1 METLTRRIREEI
13 YDGLIN
19 DHIVNINDLIDN
31 SGNANIT
38 FLVLL
43 IDYYN
48 FLKIRRH
55 DGDLKKEDEALLRL
69 IEKSND
75 LNEVL
80 QYFIHDNYFI
90 RQAIAINY
98 SFSSSSNIEKQN
110 FMYSLY
116 LEDNKNILEDSL
128 LYKLDRLSYMPSQT
142 VKELIKN
149 YDEYLENDKFII
161 DSDVRAMEEILYSL
175 SILNADFP
183 NIYKKIMLECI
194 HDFYKLDTYRISHNS
209 SNHISKNHLYH
220 FLIRFLTDDKIVEY
234 SKKNKKFTKTVMDM
248 YLYCK
253 YVLSSDDYEEII
265 KKSENKLSKK
275 LRKKLDNNKKE
286 D

>member
-48 FLKIRRH
+48 FLKVRRH
-55 DGDLKKEDEALLRL
+55 DGDLKKEDEVLLRL

-80 QYFIHDNYFI
+80 QYFTHDNYFI

-98 SFSSSSNIEKQN
+98 SFNSSSNIEKQN

-175 SILNADFP
+175 SILNVDFP

-194 HDFYKLDTYRISHNS
+194 HDFYKLDKYRISHNS
-209 SNHISKNHLYH
+209 SNHISKNYLYH

-253 YVLSSDDYEEII
+253 YVLSSDDYDEII
-265 KKSENKLSKK
+265 KRSENKLSKK